1 MAIEILNRRASD
13 DSVDTR
19 DTLFMLGGISLIVF
33 GAGLVLTNP
42 IVRRFMG
49 KMNVGGLAQAAI
61 PDVERYLKM
70 RAM

>member
-1 MAIEILNRRASD
+1 MPMEVMHRNQPN
-13 DSVDTR
+13 DSETR

-42 IVRRFMG
+42 IVRRYL
-49 KMNVGGLAQAAI
+49 GGASVTGLLQAAA
-61 PDVERYLKM
+61 PDLERYLRL